1 MKTDK
6 NTSNK
11 NLPQQKQQKPK
22 SPKKKQEPEK
32 KKYTAEELAKL
43 EQERQKRI
51 KNEKQSEKENQKIYE
66 EILEEAKKNN
76 FRIKPKKEDSIPE
89 STNLKIS
96 EKKAQTILEEGGML
110 DAYKYL
116 IVQLCKNGLPTGNLF
131 EYSAYVIKNY
141 EKKWKEKKSKMKK
154 ENIEKY
160 WEEKEKIIKETLEKN
175 KKDKKL
181 LNRSLDE
188 IEMKK
193 YIKTLDRS
201 RSSRGVKPLRE
212 KINND
217 EDKNTTPSGIKK
229 KNKSLNKNNNVNQDK
244 KTNDNNSK
252 NAIKKDK
259 TGKK

>member
-1 MKTDK
+1 MKTEKKSQNSKDQ
-6 NTSNK
+6 NSVQ
-11 NLPQQKQQKPK
+11 PKPK
-22 SPKKKQEPEK
+22 ESKKNVEEKKYSPEK
-32 KKYTAEELAKL
+32 LKIL

-51 KNEKQSEKENQKIYE
+51 KNEKLSERENQKIYE
-66 EILEEAKKNN
+66 EILFEEKKKKK
-76 FRIKPKKEDSIPE
+76 FTKKKEKNEDLNPLNS
-89 STNLKIS
+89 SLKIS
-96 EKKAQTILEEGGML
+96 EKKAQNILEEGGML

-116 IVQLCKNGLPTGNLF
+116 IIQLCKNGLPTGNLF

-193 YIKTLDRS
+193 YIKNLDRS

>member
-1 MKTDK
+1 MSK
-6 NTSNK
+6 NESKQINK
-11 NLPQQKQQKPK
+11 EE
-22 SPKKKQEPEK
+22 SEK
-32 KKYTAEELAKL
+32 KKIYSEEKLKNL

-51 KNEKQSEKENQKIYE
+51 KNEKISEKENQKIYE

-76 FRIKPKKEDSIPE
+76 FKMKIRKDDSIPLK
-89 STNLKIS
+89 TNIKIS
-96 EKKAQTILEEGGML
+96 EKKAQNILEEGGML

-116 IVQLCKNGLPTGNLF
+116 IIQLCKNGLPTGNLF

-141 EKKWKEKKSKMKK
+141 EKKWKEKKSKIKK

-160 WEEKEKIIKETLEKN
+160 WEEKEKIIKETIEKN

-193 YIKTLDRS
+193 YIKNLDRS

-244 KTNDNNSK
+244 KSNDNNSK

>member
-1 MKTDK
+1 MKTEKKSQNSKDQ
-6 NTSNK
+6 NSVQ
-11 NLPQQKQQKPK
+11 PKPK
-22 SPKKKQEPEK
+22 ESKKNVEEKKYSPEK
-32 KKYTAEELAKL
+32 LKIL

-51 KNEKQSEKENQKIYE
+51 KNEKLSERENQKIYE
-66 EILEEAKKNN
+66 EILFEEKK
-76 FRIKPKKEDSIPE
+76 KKKLTKKEKNEDLNALNS
-89 STNLKIS
+89 SLKIS
-96 EKKAQTILEEGGML
+96 EKKAQNILEEGGML

-116 IVQLCKNGLPTGNLF
+116 IIQLLCKNGLPTGNLF

-193 YIKTLDRS
+193 YIKNLDRS

-244 KTNDNNSK
+244 KSNDNNSK